1 MWARY
6 LQLLGQSSP
15 AVYHLPVHYSP
26 SEDEM
31 RSPKPFGHDSLKGP
45 LMRLNAFKSALVA
58 LTLVASFV
66 AAPVMA
72 NEVVN
77 RGKCE
82 RRGEVVVGK
91 DGFEYKCSIIGGGL
105 KWVKGKK
112 AASGSSSSSSTNN
125 DAKYANVSGKIVID
139 GSSTVAPLT
148 TVAAEAFQKVSKTQ
162 ITVGIS
168 GTGGGFTRFCKGE
181 TDISNA
187 SRPIS
192 AKEIDA
198 CKAAGVEYTE
208 LRVATDALTVVI
220 NPKNTWAQ
228 CLTTAELKKIWEPG
242 SKIKYWNE
250 VRSSFP
256 KVKMALYGAGTDSG
270 TFDYFT
276 EVINGKA
283 KASRTDYNPTE
294 DDNVTVNGVKRA
306 TGGLGYY
313 GLSYYLENTDINKG
327 VQIDSGKGCVTAS
340 AENALN
346 GTYTPLARPLFIYVK
361 NSAAKSNPAMVP
373 FLNYYDENLKV
384 LANKAKF
391 IQLNTAQKADLD
403 NKLAALRKLV
413 S

>member
-1 MWARY
+1 MRFRRR
-6 LQLLGQSSP
+6 
-15 AVYHLPVHYSP
+15 SP
-26 SEDEM
+26 SALFD
-31 RSPKPFGHDSLKGP
+31 LKGP
-45 LMRLNAFKSALVA
+45 LMRLRAIKSVVLA
-58 LTLVASFV
+58 LTMVASFV
-66 AAPVMA
+66 AAPAMA
-72 NEVVN
+72 SEVVN

-112 AASGSSSSSSTNN
+112 AASSGSTSSTSN
-125 DAKYANVSGKIVID
+125 DSKYANVSGKLTID

-181 TDISNA
+181 TDVQNA

-192 AKEIDA
+192 QKEIDA
-198 CKAAGVEYTE
+198 CKAAGIEYTE

-220 NPKNTWAQ
+220 NPRNSFAS

-276 EVINGKA
+276 EAINGKA

-306 TGGLGYY
+306 SGGLGYY
-313 GLSYYLENTDINKG
+313 GLSYYLENTDINKA
-327 VQIDSGKGCVTAS
+327 VQIDSGKGCVSPT

-361 NSAAKSNPAMVP
+361 NSAAKSNAALIP
-373 FLNYYDENLKV
+373 FLNYYDENLKA
-384 LANKAKF
+384 LATKAKF
-391 IQLNTAQKADLD
+391 IQLNPAQKADLD

>member
-1 MWARY
+1 
-6 LQLLGQSSP
+6 
-15 AVYHLPVHYSP
+15 
-26 SEDEM
+26 M
-31 RSPKPFGHDSLKGP
+31 RSH
-45 LMRLNAFKSALVA
+45 AIKSALIA
-58 LTLVASFV
+58 LTLVASFI
-66 AAPVMA
+66 AAPAMA
-72 NEVVN
+72 SEVVN

-112 AASGSSSSSSTNN
+112 AASGSSSSSSSNN
-125 DAKYANVSGKIVID
+125 DAKYANVTGKIVID

-198 CKAAGVEYTE
+198 CKSAGIEYTE

-256 KVKMALYGAGTDSG
+256 KVKLALYGAGTDSG

-306 TGGLGYY
+306 SGGLGYY

-327 VQIDSGKGCVTAS
+327 VQIDSGKSCCRTWRWCLCWASSDRRCAIVTGKQIGRAS
-340 AENALN
+340 CRERVFRA
-346 GTYTPLARPLFIYVK
+346 V
-361 NSAAKSNPAMVP
+361 
-373 FLNYYDENLKV
+373 
-384 LANKAKF
+384 
-391 IQLNTAQKADLD
+391 
-403 NKLAALRKLV
+403 
-413 S
+413 

>member
-1 MWARY
+1 MRFRRR
-6 LQLLGQSSP
+6 
-15 AVYHLPVHYSP
+15 SP
-26 SEDEM
+26 SALFD
-31 RSPKPFGHDSLKGP
+31 LKGP
-45 LMRLNAFKSALVA
+45 LMRLRAIKSVVLA
-58 LTLVASFV
+58 LTMVASFV
-66 AAPVMA
+66 AAPAMA
-72 NEVVN
+72 SEVVN

-112 AASGSSSSSSTNN
+112 AASSGSTSSTSN
-125 DAKYANVSGKIVID
+125 DSKYANVSGKLTID

-181 TDISNA
+181 TDVQNA

-192 AKEIDA
+192 QKEIDA
-198 CKAAGVEYTE
+198 CKAAGIEYTE

-220 NPKNTWAQ
+220 NPRNSFAS

-276 EVINGKA
+276 EAINGKA

-306 TGGLGYY
+306 SGGLGYY
-313 GLSYYLENTDINKG
+313 GLSYYLENTDINKA
-327 VQIDSGKGCVTAS
+327 VQIDSGKGCVTPT

-361 NSAAKSNPAMVP
+361 NSAAKSNAALIP
-373 FLNYYDENLKV
+373 FLNYYDENLKA
-384 LANKAKF
+384 LATKAKF
-391 IQLNTAQKADLD
+391 IQLNPAQKADLD

>member
-1 MWARY
+1 MRFRRR
-6 LQLLGQSSP
+6 
-15 AVYHLPVHYSP
+15 SP
-26 SEDEM
+26 SALFD
-31 RSPKPFGHDSLKGP
+31 LKGP
-45 LMRLNAFKSALVA
+45 LMRLRAIKSVVLA
-58 LTLVASFV
+58 LTMVASFV
-66 AAPVMA
+66 AAPAMA
-72 NEVVN
+72 SEVVN

-112 AASGSSSSSSTNN
+112 AASSGSTSSTSN
-125 DAKYANVSGKIVID
+125 DSKYANVSGKLTID

-181 TDISNA
+181 TDVQNA

-192 AKEIDA
+192 QKEIDA
-198 CKAAGVEYTE
+198 CKAAGIEYTE

-220 NPKNTWAQ
+220 NPRNSFAS

-276 EVINGKA
+276 EAINGKA

-306 TGGLGYY
+306 SGGLGYY
-313 GLSYYLENTDINKG
+313 GLSYYLENTDINKA
-327 VQIDSGKGCVTAS
+327 VQIDSGKGCVSPT

-361 NSAAKSNPAMVP
+361 NSAAKSNAALIP
-373 FLNYYDENLKV
+373 FLNYYDENLKA
-384 LANKAKF
+384 LATKAKF
-391 IQLNTAQKADLD
+391 IQLNPTQKADLD
-403 NKLAALRKLV
+403 NKLAALRKLA